1 MMDKID
7 KILEYVR
14 RTNPQMTRERLI
26 EELGD
31 CEYSAKSL
39 LFTFRNNFS
48 EF

>member
-39 LFTFRNNFS
+39 LFTFQNNFF